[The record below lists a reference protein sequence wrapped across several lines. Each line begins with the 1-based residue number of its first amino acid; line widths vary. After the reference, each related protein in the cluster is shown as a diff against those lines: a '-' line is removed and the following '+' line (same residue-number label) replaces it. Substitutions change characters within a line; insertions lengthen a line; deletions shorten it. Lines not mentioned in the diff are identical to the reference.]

1 VEEFQM
7 APAAVLSF
15 EETRQT
21 SAKTRARHHLH
32 AYVDVWLDKLEAH
45 MSDDPPSLE
54 EVTQAVFAMRQ
65 ELTGRITEGLVEQRH
80 AQVLQ
85 QRTVACPHCQR
96 LLAARPAPPRTV
108 HTMVGEVSLTR
119 PYFYCMPCQQG
130 FSPVDEALQLS
141 ERRTQWDMQKA
152 GARLAA
158 EVPFETAQE
167 LFAELTGLSLS
178 DHTVHEVAGEL
189 SHALGVLEV
198 SPTAAEIAHRVAQIA
213 AGKTWRPVL
222 VLAIDGAFVPTRP
235 EQAKGPVAGRR
246 HTRAQRALWQGE
258 WKEAKGF
265 RFYLVE
271 RERIVHLLSWYQVHT
286 DEDVGAALRRVQ
298 EAGLIPEAQVR
309 MCVLG
314 DGAKWIWNQV
324 SALFPTAVQI
334 LDYYH
339 CREHV
344 HKVASLQFGEDTG
357 QEQEWVEAMMARL
370 FWGYVHWAIE
380 GLEALQPRDSQAAE
394 EIRKLIGFL
403 RNSERRL
410 HYRTARKGG
419 YPIGSGGIEAAN
431 KCISHV
437 RLKRSGAWWYV
448 EKANQMLA
456 LRCAK
461 YNGTFERVFE
471 AYKRRAL
478 HRHRSDPP

>member
-1 VEEFQM
+1 
-7 APAAVLSF
+7 
-15 EETRQT
+15 
-21 SAKTRARHHLH
+21 
-32 AYVDVWLDKLEAH
+32 
-45 MSDDPPSLE
+45 
-54 EVTQAVFAMRQ
+54 
-65 ELTGRITEGLVEQRH
+65 
-80 AQVLQ
+80 
-85 QRTVACPHCQR
+85 
-96 LLAARPAPPRTV
+96 
-108 HTMVGEVSLTR
+108 
-119 PYFYCMPCQQG
+119 
-130 FSPVDEALQLS
+130 
-141 ERRTQWDMQKA
+141 
-152 GARLAA
+152 
-158 EVPFETAQE
+158 
-167 LFAELTGLSLS
+167 
-178 DHTVHEVAGEL
+178 
-189 SHALGVLEV
+189 
-198 SPTAAEIAHRVAQIA
+198 
-213 AGKTWRPVL
+213 
-222 VLAIDGAFVPTRP
+222 
-235 EQAKGPVAGRR
+235 
-246 HTRAQRALWQGE
+246 
-258 WKEAKGF
+258 
-265 RFYLVE
+265 
-271 RERIVHLLSWYQVHT
+271 
-286 DEDVGAALRRVQ
+286 
-298 EAGLIPEAQVR
+298 

-410 HYRTARKGG
+410 HYRTARTGG